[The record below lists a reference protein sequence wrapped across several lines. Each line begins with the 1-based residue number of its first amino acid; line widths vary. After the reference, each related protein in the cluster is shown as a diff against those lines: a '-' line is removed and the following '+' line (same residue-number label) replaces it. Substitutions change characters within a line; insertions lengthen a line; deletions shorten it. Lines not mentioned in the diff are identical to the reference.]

1 MEDEDVY
8 GWKMEDVDERWNME
22 DVDERYRWKM

>member
-8 GWKMEDVDERWNME
+8 RWKMEDVDERWNME